1 MAVTEFQPPEL
12 AEGQEAALEVF
23 EKFIPEQTS
32 EGVPLVG
39 RDLSKAF
46 GGIKALRDVPFIEVP
61 PHTFVGLIGPNGAG
75 KSTLFN
81 VLNGFT
87 SPDTGEVILFGQDVT
102 RRQPWDR
109 AKLGMSRT
117 FQANHID
124 LDLTTFDNLLSG
136 AYQLIRGGLFA
147 ATFRSGKNFADEQRA
162 RLAARAVA
170 RLLGLEPVL
179 DVMARNLD
187 FAAQRRI
194 EIGRSLMSGP
204 RLLLLDEPTAGV
216 DAHEAKE
223 LVALVKRM
231 QVDLG
236 LAVLLIEHYVQAV
249 MENCNPIYVLDQGT
263 LIASGTPHEVA
274 TDPKVRASYLGE
286 GGTGK
291 NA

>member
-1 MAVTEFQPPEL
+1 MALTEFAAPEL
-12 AEGQEAALEVF
+12 GEGQDAALEVF
-23 EKFIPEQTS
+23 EKFLPEQTY

-39 RDLSKAF
+39 KGISKAF
-46 GGIKALRDVPFIEVP
+46 GGIKALKDVSLIEVP
-61 PHTFVGLIGPNGAG
+61 AHTFVGLIGPNGAG

-87 SPDTGEVILFGQDVT
+87 TPDTGEVILFGRDVT
-102 RRQPWDR
+102 RTQPWDR

-124 LDLTTFDNLLSG
+124 LDLTTFDNLLAG

-147 ATFRSGKNFADEQRA
+147 ATFRSRGNYTDEQRA
-162 RLAARAVA
+162 RVAARAVG
-170 RLLGLEPVL
+170 RLLGLEPVMG
-179 DVMARNLD
+179 VMARSLD

-216 DAHEAKE
+216 DAHEARE

-236 LAVLLIEHYVQAV
+236 LSVLLIEHYVQAV

-263 LIASGTPHEVA
+263 LIAGGTPAEVA
-274 TDPKVRASYLGE
+274 RDPKVRASYLGE
-286 GGTGK
+286 GGTGSH
-291 NA
+291 A

>member
-1 MAVTEFQPPEL
+1 MAAVTSNPALEL

-23 EKFIPEQTS
+23 SKFIPEQTY
-32 EGVPLVG
+32 EGTPLVG
-39 RDLSKAF
+39 RDISKAF
-46 GGIKALRDVPFIEVP
+46 GGIRALREVPLIEVP
-61 PHTFVGLIGPNGAG
+61 PHSFVGLIGPNGAG

-87 SPDTGEVILFGQDVT
+87 TPDTGEVILFGQNVT
-102 RRQPWDR
+102 RKQPWDR

-124 LDLTTFDNLLSG
+124 LNLSTFDNLLSG
-136 AYQLIRGGLFA
+136 AYQLIRGGLFR
-147 ATFRSGKNFADEQRA
+147 ATFRSGGNYSDEQRA

-170 RLLGLEPVL
+170 RLLDLEPVL
-179 DVMARNLD
+179 EVMARSLD

-216 DAHEAKE
+216 DAHEARE

-231 QVDLG
+231 QMDLG
-236 LAVLLIEHYVQAV
+236 LAVLLIEHFVQAV
-249 MENCNPIYVLDQGT
+249 MENSNPIYVLDQGT
-263 LIASGTPHEVA
+263 LIAAGTPTEVA
-274 TDPKVRASYLGE
+274 NDPKVRASYLGE
-286 GGTGK
+286 EGQH
-291 NA
+291 A

>member
-1 MAVTEFQPPEL
+1 MAAVTSNPTFEL

-23 EKFIPEQTS
+23 SRFIPEQS
-32 EGVPLVG
+32 YDGVPLVG
-39 RDLSKAF
+39 RDISKTF
-46 GGIKALRDVPFIEVP
+46 GGIRALREVPFLEVP
-61 PHTFVGLIGPNGAG
+61 AHSFVGLIGPNGAG

-87 SPDTGEVILFGQDVT
+87 TPDTGEVVLFGQDVT
-102 RRQPWDR
+102 RKQPWDR

-124 LDLTTFDNLLSG
+124 LNLTTFDNLLSG

-147 ATFRSGKNFADEQRA
+147 ATFRSKKNHADEQAA

-179 DVMARNLD
+179 NVMARSLD

-231 QVDLG
+231 QMDLG

-249 MENCNPIYVLDQGT
+249 MENSNPIYVLDQGT
-263 LIASGTPHEVA
+263 LIAAGTPAEVA
-274 TDPKVRASYLGE
+274 SDPKVRASYLGE
-286 GGTGK
+286 DEHH
-291 NA
+291 A

>member
-1 MAVTEFQPPEL
+1 MATVTPTPSLEL

-23 EKFIPEQTS
+23 EKFIPEQTY

-39 RDLSKAF
+39 RDISKAF
-46 GGIKALRDVPFIEVP
+46 GGIKALREVPLIEVP
-61 PHTFVGLIGPNGAG
+61 PHSFVGLIGPNGAG

-87 SPDTGEVILFGQDVT
+87 TPDTGEIVLFGQDVT
-102 RRQPWDR
+102 KKQPWDR

-124 LDLTTFDNLLSG
+124 LNLSTFDNLLAG

-147 ATFRSGKNFADEQRA
+147 ATFRSRGNHTDEQRA

-170 RLLGLEPVL
+170 RLLDLEPVL
-179 DVMARNLD
+179 NVMARSLD

-216 DAHEAKE
+216 DAHEARE

-231 QVDLG
+231 QMDLG

-249 MENCNPIYVLDQGT
+249 MENSNPIYVLDQGT
-263 LIASGTPHEVA
+263 LIAAGTPEEVA
-274 TDPKVRASYLGE
+274 NDPKVRASYLGE
-286 GGTGK
+286 D
-291 NA
+291 

>member
-1 MAVTEFQPPEL
+1 MTTVTPNPTLEL

-23 EKFIPEQTS
+23 EKFIPEQTYD
-32 EGVPLVG
+32 GTPLVG
-39 RDLSKAF
+39 RDISKAF
-46 GGIKALRDVPFIEVP
+46 GGIRALREVPLIEVP
-61 PHTFVGLIGPNGAG
+61 PHSFVGLIGPNGAG

-87 SPDTGEVILFGQDVT
+87 TPDTGEVILFGQDVT
-102 RRQPWDR
+102 KKQPWDR

-124 LDLTTFDNLLSG
+124 LNLSTFDNLLSG
-136 AYQLIRGGLFA
+136 AYQLIRGGLIR
-147 ATFRSGKNFADEQRA
+147 ATFRTGGNYADEQRA

-170 RLLGLEPVL
+170 RLLDLEPVL
-179 DVMARNLD
+179 DVMARSLD

-216 DAHEAKE
+216 DAHEARE

-231 QVDLG
+231 QMDLG
-236 LAVLLIEHYVQAV
+236 LAVLLIEHFVQAV
-249 MENCNPIYVLDQGT
+249 MENSNPIFVLDQGT
-263 LIASGTPHEVA
+263 LIAAGTPTEVA
-274 TDPKVRASYLGE
+274 NDPKVRASYLGE
-286 GGTGK
+286 EGHH
-291 NA
+291 A

>member
-1 MAVTEFQPPEL
+1 MTTTETQPLEL

-23 EKFIPEQTS
+23 AKFIPEQTQ
-32 EGVPLVG
+32 EAVPLVG
-39 RDLSKAF
+39 RGIAKAF
-46 GGIKALRDVPFIEVP
+46 GGIKALRDVPLIEVP
-61 PHTFVGLIGPNGAG
+61 PHSFVGLIGPNGAG

-87 SPDTGEVILFGQDVT
+87 IPDTGEILLFGKDVT
-102 RRQPWDR
+102 RLHPWDR

-124 LDLTTFDNLLSG
+124 LNLTTFDNLLAG
-136 AYQLIRGGLFA
+136 AYQLIRGGLIR
-147 ATFRSGKNFADEQRA
+147 ATFRSRGNYADEQRA

-179 DVMARNLD
+179 GVMARSLD

-223 LVALVKRM
+223 LVSLVKRM
-231 QVDLG
+231 QMDLG

-249 MENCNPIYVLDQGT
+249 MENSNPVYVLDQGT
-263 LIASGTPHEVA
+263 LIAGGTPAEVA
-274 TDPKVRASYLGE
+274 ADPKVRASYLGE
-286 GGTGK
+286 EEHH
-291 NA
+291 A

>member
-1 MAVTEFQPPEL
+1 MAPTETQPLEL

-23 EKFIPEQTS
+23 EKFIPEQTQ
-32 EGVPLVG
+32 EAVPLIG
-39 RDLSKAF
+39 RDISKAF
-46 GGIKALRDVPFIEVP
+46 GGIRALREVPFIEVP
-61 PHTFVGLIGPNGAG
+61 PHSFVGLIGPNGAG

-87 SPDTGEVILFGQDVT
+87 IPDTGEILLFGKDVT
-102 RRQPWDR
+102 RLHPWDR

-124 LDLTTFDNLLSG
+124 LNLTTFDNLLAG
-136 AYQLIRGGLFA
+136 AYQLIRGGLIR
-147 ATFRSGKNFADEQRA
+147 ATFRSRGNYADEQRA

-179 DVMARNLD
+179 GVMARSLD

-223 LVALVKRM
+223 LVSLVKRM
-231 QVDLG
+231 QMDLG

-249 MENCNPIYVLDQGT
+249 MENSNPVYVLDQGT
-263 LIASGTPHEVA
+263 LIAGGTPAEVA
-274 TDPKVRASYLGE
+274 ADPKVRASYLGE
-286 GGTGK
+286 EEHH
-291 NA
+291 A

>member
-1 MAVTEFQPPEL
+1 MTVTGFHPPEL
-12 AEGQEAALEVF
+12 GEGQEAALEVF
-23 EKFIPEQTS
+23 EKFLPEQAY

-39 RDLSKAF
+39 RDISKAF

-87 SPDTGEVILFGQDVT
+87 MPDTGEVTLFGKDVT
-102 RRQPWDR
+102 RRPPWDR

-136 AYQLIRGGLFA
+136 AYQLIRGGLLA
-147 ATFRSGKNFADEQRA
+147 ATFRGRRNYTDEQRA
-162 RLAARAVA
+162 RVAARAVA
-170 RLLGLEPVL
+170 RLLGLEPVI

-236 LAVLLIEHYVQAV
+236 LSVLLIEHYVQAV
-249 MENCNPIYVLDQGT
+249 MENCDPIYVLDQGT
-263 LIASGTPHEVA
+263 LIASGTPAEVA
-274 TDPKVRASYLGE
+274 RDPKVRASYLGE
-286 GGTGK
+286 GTHH
-291 NA
+291 A

>member
-1 MAVTEFQPPEL
+1 VAVTEFRPPEL
-12 AEGQEAALEVF
+12 GEGQEAALEVF
-23 EKFIPEQTS
+23 EKFLPEQAY
-32 EGVPLVG
+32 EGTPLVG
-39 RDLSKAF
+39 RDISKAF

-87 SPDTGEVILFGQDVT
+87 MPDTGEVTLFGKDVT
-102 RRQPWDR
+102 RRPPWDR

-136 AYQLIRGGLFA
+136 AYQLIRGGLLA
-147 ATFRSGKNFADEQRA
+147 ATFRGRRNYTDEQRA
-162 RLAARAVA
+162 RVAARAVA
-170 RLLGLEPVL
+170 RLLGLEPVI

-236 LAVLLIEHYVQAV
+236 LSVLLIEHYVQAV
-249 MENCNPIYVLDQGT
+249 MENCDPIYVLDQGT
-263 LIASGTPHEVA
+263 LIASGTPAEVA
-274 TDPKVRASYLGE
+274 RDPKVRASYLGE
-286 GGTGK
+286 GTHH
-291 NA
+291 A

>member
-1 MAVTEFQPPEL
+1 MATVTIPELEL
-12 AEGQEAALEVF
+12 AEGQEAALEIF
-23 EKFIPEQTS
+23 EKFIPEQTYD
-32 EGVPLVG
+32 GTPLVG
-39 RDLSKAF
+39 RDIAKSF
-46 GGIKALRDVPFIEVP
+46 GGIRALREVPLIEVP
-61 PHTFVGLIGPNGAG
+61 PHSFVGLIGPNGAG

-87 SPDTGEVILFGQDVT
+87 TPDQGEVVLFGQDVT
-102 RRQPWDR
+102 KLAPWDR
-109 AKLGMSRT
+109 ARLGMSRT

-124 LDLTTFDNLLSG
+124 LNLTTYDNLLSG
-136 AYQLIRGGLFA
+136 AYQLIRGGLIA
-147 ATFRSGKNFADEQRA
+147 ATFRSRRNYTDERRA
-162 RLAARAVA
+162 RVAVRAVA
-170 RLLGLEPVL
+170 RLLGLEAVI
-179 DVMARNLD
+179 DVMARSLD

-249 MENCNPIYVLDQGT
+249 MENSNPIYVLDQGT
-263 LIASGTPHEVA
+263 LIAAGTPHEVA
-274 TDPKVRASYLGE
+274 NDPKVRASYLGE
-286 GGTGK
+286 EG
-291 NA
+291 NHA

>member
-12 AEGQEAALEVF
+12 AEGAEAALEVF

-32 EGVPLVG
+32 DATPLVG

-46 GGIKALRDVPFIEVP
+46 GGIKALRDVPLIEVP

-87 SPDTGEVILFGQDVT
+87 APDTGEVILFGQDVT
-102 RRQPWDR
+102 RKQPWDR

-124 LDLTTFDNLLSG
+124 LDLTTFDNLLAG
-136 AYQLIRGGLFA
+136 AYQLIRGGLVA
-147 ATFRSGKNFADEQRA
+147 SVLRSKNTFADEQRA
-162 RLAARAVA
+162 RVAAKAVA
-170 RLLGLEPVL
+170 RLLGLEPVIN
-179 DVMARNLD
+179 VMARNLD

-216 DAHEAKE
+216 DSHEARE

-236 LAVLLIEHYVQAV
+236 LSVLLIEHYVQAV

-263 LIASGTPHEVA
+263 LIASGTPSEVSK
-274 TDPKVRASYLGE
+274 DPKVRASYLGE
-286 GGTGK
+286 SGTGK
-291 NA
+291 N

>member
-1 MAVTEFQPPEL
+1 MALTETQPLEL

-23 EKFIPEQTS
+23 EKFIPEQTQ
-32 EGVPLVG
+32 EAVPLIG
-39 RDLSKAF
+39 RDISKAF
-46 GGIKALRDVPFIEVP
+46 GGIRALREVPFIEVP
-61 PHTFVGLIGPNGAG
+61 PHSFVGLIGPNGAG

-87 SPDTGEVILFGQDVT
+87 IPDTGEILLFGKDVT
-102 RRQPWDR
+102 RLHPWDR

-124 LDLTTFDNLLSG
+124 LNLTTFDNLLAG
-136 AYQLIRGGLFA
+136 AYQLIRGGLIR
-147 ATFRSGKNFADEQRA
+147 ATFRSRGNYADEQRA

-179 DVMARNLD
+179 GVMARSLD

-223 LVALVKRM
+223 LVSLVKRM
-231 QVDLG
+231 QMDLG

-249 MENCNPIYVLDQGT
+249 MENSNPVYVLDQGT
-263 LIASGTPHEVA
+263 LIAGGTPAEVA
-274 TDPKVRASYLGE
+274 ADPKVRASYLGE
-286 GGTGK
+286 EEHH
-291 NA
+291 A

>member
-1 MAVTEFQPPEL
+1 MAVTEFKPPEL
-12 AEGQEAALEVF
+12 GEGQDAALEVF
-23 EKFIPEQTS
+23 EKFIPEQTV
-32 EGVPLVG
+32 EAVPLVG
-39 RDLSKAF
+39 RDLSKSF
-46 GGIKALRDVPFIEVP
+46 GGIRAVREVPLIEVP

-81 VLNGFT
+81 LLNGFT
-87 SPDTGEVILFGQDVT
+87 MPDTGEVILFGEDVT
-102 RRQPWDR
+102 KKQPWDR

-124 LDLTTFDNLLSG
+124 LDLTTFDNLLAG
-136 AYQLIRGGLFA
+136 AYQLIRGGLFT
-147 ATFRSGKNFADEQRA
+147 ATFRSSKNYADEEKA

-170 RLLGLEPVL
+170 RLLGLEPVIN
-179 DVMARNLD
+179 VMARNLD

-223 LVALVKRM
+223 LVALVKRL

-236 LAVLLIEHYVQAV
+236 LAVLLIEHFVQAV

-263 LIASGTPHEVA
+263 LIASGTPGEVSK
-274 TDPKVRASYLGE
+274 DPKVRASYLGE
-286 GGTGK
+286 TGTGK

>member
-1 MAVTEFQPPEL
+1 MALTDFQAPEL
-12 AEGQEAALEVF
+12 AEGQDAALEVF
-23 EKFIPEQTS
+23 EKFIPEQTYD
-32 EGVPLVG
+32 GVPLVG
-39 RDLSKAF
+39 RGISKAF
-46 GGIKALRDVPFIEVP
+46 GGIKALRDVPLIEVP
-61 PHTFVGLIGPNGAG
+61 PHSFVGLIGPNGAG

-87 SPDTGEVILFGQDVT
+87 TPDTGEIVLFGQDVT

-109 AKLGMSRT
+109 ANLGMSRT

-136 AYQLIRGGLFA
+136 AYRLIRGGLFA
-147 ATFRSGKNFADEQRA
+147 ATFRSRGNYTDEQRA
-162 RLAARAVA
+162 RTAARAVA

-179 DVMARNLD
+179 FVMARNLD

-216 DAHEAKE
+216 DAHEARE

-231 QVDLG
+231 QMDLG

-263 LIASGTPHEVA
+263 LIAGGTPAEVA
-274 TDPKVRASYLGE
+274 ADPKVRASYLGE
-286 GGTGK
+286 EEHH
-291 NA
+291 A